1 MSPIHRY
8 NFFSNKKLGETTIKV
23 SGMTLIPVGIYL
35 FKVNSRNTR
44 TRCKICSKLI
54 RQMPEQ
60 RQGVAPVS
68 LLFTLNTFTLS
79 FSVIIVNIK
88 QVNAY
93 WDDHGTNNDDNSHD
107 EDVDRTDFIVNGML
121 VF

>member
-1 MSPIHRY
+1 MS
-8 NFFSNKKLGETTIKV
+8 
-23 SGMTLIPVGIYL
+23 
-35 FKVNSRNTR
+35 
-44 TRCKICSKLI
+44 
-54 RQMPEQ
+54 EQ

-93 WDDHGTNNDDNSHD
+93 WDDHDTNNDDNSHN